1 MKNAKRFSALLAVL
15 LALTIVLSACGGS
28 PAPAETNAPTSAP
41 TNAPAQPD
49 NTEAEKEPVT
59 VEFWTISLQPAFT
72 DLYNR
77 LIAEYEEANPHV
89 TVKWVDLPYTAIHEK
104 LVTAIA
110 GGSAPDV
117 VNLNSEFALSLASEG
132 ALVDLNVE
140 ATEEQ
145 RSIYIESLYNSCSI
159 GDSVYAF
166 PWYGSPNITIYNT
179 QLLAEA
185 GIELPKDYSSEES
198 FELARQMKDKTGAYL
213 YNPQKLRIMLQY
225 DGIDTM
231 NEDFTAATLNNE
243 EIESYINRFR
253 DMVAGD
259 YFPAQRWG
267 EWNDECTLYAT
278 GKLAV
283 INSSGSTIARLKEEA
298 PDIYAVTEVAMPMVG
313 ALGEASNPL
322 MNVVV
327 PTASKNHEEAIKFAN
342 YITNDY
348 CQLALCHEAAVFPS
362 TKAACEDP
370 FFTSD
375 SETLE
380 GRATAMSAKASAVCA
395 DFTLHI
401 KNPSGYTKIMDDME
415 AEVITNMGDVKNALA
430 VAEAD
435 LNKLL
440 SE

>member
-1 MKNAKRFSALLAVL
+1 MKKAKRFSALLAAL
-15 LALTIVLSACGGS
+15 LALAIVLSACGGTT
-28 PAPAETNAPTSAP
+28 APQQTTAANAAEAPTQSA
-41 TNAPAQPD
+41 D
-49 NTEAEKEPVT
+49 GGEEKDPVT

-89 TVKWVDLPYTAIHEK
+89 TVKWVDLPYDAVHEK

-110 GGSAPDV
+110 GGTAPDV

-213 YNPQKLRIMLQY
+213 YNPQKLRLMLQF

-231 NEDFTAATLNNE
+231 NADYTAATLNNP
-243 EIESYINRFR
+243 EIEAYINRFR
-253 DMVAGD
+253 EMVAGD

-267 EWNDECTLYAT
+267 EWDDECTLYAT

-313 ALGEASNPL
+313 ALGSASNPL

-362 TKAACEDP
+362 TKAACDDP

-380 GRATAMSAKASAVCA
+380 GRATAMSAAASAICS

-415 AEVITNMGDVKNALA
+415 SEVITNMGDVKNALA
-430 VAEAD
+430 VAEDD